1 MSNVIALERGAL
13 ASALYQDRRP
23 EFLDS
28 SFRTL
33 RLEYDSARST
43 LWTNFSVD
51 APSFVSANLLEE
63 LLTVCKGAR
72 SFRRPFS
79 FRVLASDR
87 PSLFCLG
94 GDLALFRYL
103 IKTRDREGLL
113 AYGSS
118 AVDAVYESVSGSGHK
133 DLTSIALVQG
143 EAQGGGFEAALAS
156 HILVAEKGVRFG
168 FPEPLFGLFPGMG
181 GYALIRARTD
191 ESIAKRL
198 IGSTERYSAELL
210 FELGV
215 VDKLAEKGQ
224 GRALV
229 NEIIDET
236 EQLEFEDCRNRFE
249 GLSYDLLLESVGEWV
264 DQALS
269 LSNRNLRAMGYLL
282 QAQRKS
288 KCNESPNKVELFS
301 KRLELT
307 DLTIEPI
314 LNGGSGPLILKP
326 RTDRRIS
333 DSSFKLFLRGSR
345 PWIDKSISHHGALIF
360 RGFGTGEASLVR
372 KVAAS
377 LFGETSGN
385 AKQHSVSRLG
395 GRKTLCPEKLNAW
408 QPATVLGDLADCTRT
423 PVRAAFEIQGP
434 VEQEVVLSCANS
446 NDILESLDSSVVKAL
461 RKRGV
466 RYSRIFSDIRASGY
480 AGAESGLSWQEVFG
494 SEDRGDVNRICY
506 DLGLYSEWQEDNLL
520 EVWND
525 SDAIVKHPHLGID
538 IWSNQIVAYA
548 NRSVTR
554 SLFSR
559 RLEPLFTKL
568 NVKTGWQVTFSDGG
582 LIPLRYLKHIAS
594 AHQRSVFDVTLQGG
608 DVLVVDNLLFATQP
622 LSPSERMK
630 VNCLYQFA

>member
-377 LFGETSGN
+377 LFGEN
-385 AKQHSVSRLG
+385 FRQ
-395 GRKTLCPEKLNAW
+395 RKT
-408 QPATVLGDLADCTRT
+408 T
-423 PVRAAFEIQGP
+423 
-434 VEQEVVLSCANS
+434 
-446 NDILESLDSSVVKAL
+446 
-461 RKRGV
+461 
-466 RYSRIFSDIRASGY
+466 
-480 AGAESGLSWQEVFG
+480 
-494 SEDRGDVNRICY
+494 
-506 DLGLYSEWQEDNLL
+506 
-520 EVWND
+520 
-525 SDAIVKHPHLGID
+525 
-538 IWSNQIVAYA
+538 
-548 NRSVTR
+548 
-554 SLFSR
+554 
-559 RLEPLFTKL
+559 
-568 NVKTGWQVTFSDGG
+568 
-582 LIPLRYLKHIAS
+582 
-594 AHQRSVFDVTLQGG
+594 QR
-608 DVLVVDNLLFATQP
+608 
-622 LSPSERMK
+622 
-630 VNCLYQFA
+630 